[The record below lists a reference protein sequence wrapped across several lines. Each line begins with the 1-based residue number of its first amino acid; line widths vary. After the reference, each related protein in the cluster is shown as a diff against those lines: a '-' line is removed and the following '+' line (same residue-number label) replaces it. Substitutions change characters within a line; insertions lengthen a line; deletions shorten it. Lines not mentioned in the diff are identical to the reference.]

1 MNVLSSSLLKKDL
14 TYKDIC
20 NKIFKDTLYYTDFSA
35 VISEVKVDDV
45 YSNDLCNKNCETSV
59 TQLRKMLAVNQ
70 LMNIAKYYNGDW
82 EPNWSNT
89 SSCKYIIYYN
99 KSDNEY
105 LIDNQNFREILDIIF
120 K

>member
-1 MNVLSSSLLKKDL
+1 
-14 TYKDIC
+14 
-20 NKIFKDTLYYTDFSA
+20 
-35 VISEVKVDDV
+35 
-45 YSNDLCNKNCETSV
+45 
-59 TQLRKMLAVNQ
+59 
-70 LMNIAKYYNGDW
+70 MNIAKYYNGDW